1 MKAVLILKPHVL
13 RSKEVGAA
21 ISRVE
26 SLGFNVIEIM
36 SLAIKDE
43 DLYEAY
49 SRIKDFP
56 GKAEVDSYRGGSSA
70 VLYLTINDS
79 SAQEAVPALAGA
91 LRKHPHLFVK
101 DNPEFLQFWFGKG

>member
-13 RSKEVGAA
+13 RNKELGAA
-21 ISRVE
+21 VSRAE
-26 SLGFNVIEIM
+26 GLGFNVIEIM
-36 SLAIKDE
+36 SLVVKDD

-49 SRIKDFP
+49 SRLGDYP
-56 GKAEVDSYRGGSSA
+56 GKPELDSYRGGSSA

-79 SAQEAVPALAGA
+79 SAQEAVPALSGA